1 MKATIKTGK
10 VMTAEAAVA
19 EIATGAT
26 IASVGVIGWVTPDR
40 CLAALGQRHRDTGA
54 PSNLTLYL
62 PVGTGDAMEIKGMD
76 HLAQEGMLKRIVSGS
91 YINPVNPKTGQR
103 PELMRLIRENK
114 IEAYSW
120 PIGASMHWLREVAR
134 KSPGYLTSVGQG
146 TYIDPEHGG
155 GKFTER
161 AKDDLVRAVTFEGQ
175 RYLFYPTWKIDV
187 AFIRASTAD
196 EFGNLS
202 WEDEALVS
210 SSVALALAVKACG
223 GRVIAQV
230 RRVVPR
236 GSRQA
241 TQVPLPGVLVDAVV
255 IDEEQMMVT
264 QTPFDASYLGGQPM
278 GPVIGRLP
286 RMPFAADKIVAWRA
300 AQETRTHELSILGF
314 GASSDMPL
322 VMAETGQLNAQTVRD
337 YWFTTEHGSY
347 GGVVMSGWQFSANVN
362 PEAILDGLSQFDLI
376 DAGLCEFAA
385 LAFAEF
391 DSNGVVNVSRFGTAN
406 PGAGGFIDIAEN
418 AKRLVFCGTF
428 TTGGLEVRIED
439 GQLQIVR
446 EGRQRKF
453 VAQASH
459 ITYRVTD
466 GVADRAQEAT
476 IITERAVFR
485 VDSDGLTLTE
495 IAPGID
501 IQTQVLD
508 QMDFRPVRIAPD
520 LRRMDLALFARQTHL
535 VAEGLLTETAP

>member
-1 MKATIKTGK
+1 MKNMSK
-10 VMTAEAAVA
+10 VMTADQAVA
-19 EIATGAT
+19 DIPSGAT
-26 IASVGVIGWVTPDR
+26 IASVGVIGWVTPER
-40 CLAALGQRHRDTGA
+40 CLEALGRRHRETQTPAD
-54 PSNLTLYL
+54 LTLYL

-91 YINPVNPKTGQR
+91 YINPVHPKTGKR

-134 KSPGYLTSVGQG
+134 KSPGYLTSVGLG
-146 TYIDPEHGG
+146 TYIDPENGG
-155 GKFTER
+155 GKFTEL
-161 AKDDLVRAVTFEGQ
+161 AKDDLVRKMDFEGKP
-175 RYLFYPTWKIDV
+175 YLFYPTWNIDC

-210 SSVALALAVKACG
+210 SNVALALAAKACG

-236 GSRQA
+236 GSRPA

-255 IDEEQMMVT
+255 VDEAQMMVT
-264 QTPFDASYLGGQPM
+264 QTPFDTGYLGGQPM
-278 GPVIGRLP
+278 EPVIAALP
-286 RMPFAADKIVAWRA
+286 RMPFGADKIVAWRA
-300 AQETRTHELSILGF
+300 AQEMRTHELSILGF

-322 VMAETGQLNAQTVRD
+322 VMAETGQLDAQTVRD

-376 DAGLCEFAA
+376 DAGLCRFAA

-391 DSNGVVNVSRFGTAN
+391 DDEGTVNVSRFGTAN

-418 AKRLVFCGTF
+418 ARRLLFCGTF
-428 TTGGLEVRIED
+428 TTGGLEVRLED
-439 GQLQIVR
+439 GQLRIVK

-453 VAQASH
+453 VARASH
-459 ITYRVTD
+459 ITYRVRD
-466 GVADRAQEAT
+466 GVARRAQEAH
-476 IITERAVFR
+476 IVTERAVFR
-485 VDSDGLTLTE
+485 VEADGLVLIE
-495 IAPGID
+495 VAPGID
-501 IQTQVLD
+501 VQTQVLD
-508 QMDFRPVRIAPD
+508 LMDFAPVRIDPALKP
-520 LRRMDLALFARQTHL
+520 MDLSTFALQTCMTSQD
-535 VAEGLLTETAP
+535 LLTTADA

>member
-1 MKATIKTGK
+1 MKTTMASSK
-10 VMTAEAAVA
+10 VMTADQAVA
-19 EIATGAT
+19 DIPSGAT
-26 IASVGVIGWVTPDR
+26 IASVGVIGWVTPER
-40 CLAALGQRHRDTGA
+40 CLEALGRRHRESGA
-54 PSNLTLYL
+54 PAALTLYL

-91 YINPVNPKTGQR
+91 YINPVHPKTGNR

-114 IEAYSW
+114 VEAYSW

-134 KSPGYLTSVGQG
+134 RSPGYMTSVGIG
-146 TYIDPEHGG
+146 TYIDPQHGG

-161 AKDDLVRAVTFEGQ
+161 AKDDLVRKIEFEGKP
-175 RYLFYPTWKIDV
+175 YLFYPSWGIDC

-210 SSVALALAVKACG
+210 SNVALALAAKASG

-230 RRVVPR
+230 RKLVAR
-236 GSRQA
+236 GSRPA
-241 TQVPLPGVLVDAVV
+241 TQVPLPGVLVDAIV
-255 IDEEQMMVT
+255 IDDAQMMTT
-264 QTPFDASYLGGQPM
+264 QTPFDAGYLGGRAM
-278 GPVIGRLP
+278 APVIEALP
-286 RMPFAADKIVAWRA
+286 RMPFGADKIVAWRA
-300 AQETRTHELSILGF
+300 AQEMRTHELSILGF

-322 VMAETGQLNAQTVRD
+322 VMAETGQLNAHNARD

-376 DAGLCEFAA
+376 DAGLCPCAA

-391 DSNGVVNVSRFGTAN
+391 DGEGIVNVSRFGIAN

-418 AKRLVFCGTF
+418 ARRLLFCGTF

-439 GQLQIVR
+439 GQLKILK

-459 ITYRVTD
+459 ITYRVRD
-466 GVADRAQEAT
+466 GVARRSQEAH
-476 IITERAVFR
+476 IVTERAVFR
-485 VDSDGLTLTE
+485 VEADGLVLIE
-495 IAPGID
+495 VAPGID
-501 IQTQVLD
+501 IQTQILGL
-508 QMDFRPVRIAPD
+508 MGFASVRVDPD
-520 LRRMDLALFARQTHL
+520 VKPMDLSRFAAETGLASPEL
-535 VAEGLLTETAP
+535 VTAADA

>member
-1 MKATIKTGK
+1 MSK
-10 VMTAEAAVA
+10 VMSAEAAVA
-19 EIATGAT
+19 GIPSGAT
-26 IASVGVIGWVTPDR
+26 IASVGVIGWVTPDH
-40 CLAALGQRHRDTGA
+40 CLAALGQRHHETGA
-54 PSNLTLYL
+54 PSDLTLYL

-76 HLAQEGMLKRIVSGS
+76 HLAREGMLKRVVSGS
-91 YINPVNPKTGQR
+91 YINPTDPKTGKR
-103 PELMRLIRENK
+103 PELMRLIRENR

-134 KSPGYLTSVGQG
+134 KSPGYLTRVGIG
-146 TYIDPEHGG
+146 TYIDPDHGG
-155 GKFTER
+155 GKFTTK
-161 AKDDLVRAVTFEGQ
+161 ATDDLVRKVTFEGEQ
-175 RYLFYPTWKIDV
+175 YLYYPTWRIDC

-230 RRVVPR
+230 RKVVPR
-236 GSRQA
+236 GSRLA

-255 IDEEQMMVT
+255 VDEAQMMVT
-264 QTPFDASYLGGQPM
+264 QTPFDASYLGGQAM
-278 GPVIGRLP
+278 GPVIEQLP
-286 RMPFAADKIVAWRA
+286 RMPFGADKIVAWRA
-300 AQETRTHELSILGF
+300 AQETRPHELSILGF

-322 VMAETGQLNAQTVRD
+322 VMAETGQLTAETVRD

-347 GGVVMSGWQFSANVN
+347 GGVVMGGWQFSANAN
-362 PEAILDGLSQFDLI
+362 PEAILDGVSQFDLI
-376 DAGLCEFAA
+376 DGGLCEFAA

-391 DSNGVVNVSRFGTAN
+391 DASGVVNVSRFGIAN

-428 TTGGLEVRIED
+428 TTGGLEVGLEA
-439 GQLQIVR
+439 GQLKIVR

-453 VAQASH
+453 VAEASH
-459 ITYRVTD
+459 ITYRVMQ
-466 GVADRAQEAT
+466 GVAKRGQQAL
-476 IITERAVFR
+476 IVTERAVFR
-485 VDSDGLTLTE
+485 VDRDGLTLIE

-501 IQTQVLD
+501 LQRDILD
-508 QMDFRPVRIAPD
+508 QMGFSPVRIAPD
-520 LRRMDLALFARQTHL
+520 LKRMDLSSFERQTQPAL
-535 VAEGLLTETAP
+535 V